1 MRCRG
6 ASRCCSV
13 IPVSR
18 VRTLSL
24 SLSLIYAS
32 RARARSL
39 SLSVHDRASHVTRF
53 HTHAQQSPPYGTQS
67 LIHVEW
73 ERGRPLKNG
82 STSSVWPL
90 RLPYRSH
97 SEDRWPEYL
106 ACARALACSHART
119 LIDRMLLIIHVGFVL
134 EKEEDMNNLFQDIAN
149 EQRWDGHHSW
159 QGSYLGS
166 SITINL
172 RHNFSNKSS
181 LHTFHSKN

>member
-32 RARARSL
+32 RARALSL

-90 RLPYRSH
+90 RLPH

-106 ACARALACSHART
+106 ACARALARSHART

>member
-97 SEDRWPEYL
+97 SEDRSPEYL
-106 ACARALACSHART
+106 ACARALARSHART
-119 LIDRMLLIIHVGFVL
+119 QVCALIDMMLYFNDAAFAP
-134 EKEEDMNNLFQDIAN
+134 ENEEDLGI
-149 EQRWDGHHSW
+149 HSRARAD
-159 QGSYLGS
+159 SFTL
-166 SITINL
+166 
-172 RHNFSNKSS
+172 
-181 LHTFHSKN
+181 